1 MDEGYPRNVAEQS
14 EDMMRHWRELMTTDP
29 KQTKPFQRP
38 GGFKGTAIKPIWN
51 IMRLTEHFG
60 PMGIGWGT
68 KEPKFNVIDTGA
80 GGEILVYCIL
90 ECWYKDRETGE
101 TGIIFGVGGDRA
113 ASKRSGAMFADDEA
127 YKKCYTD
134 ALANA
139 FLRLGVSA
147 DVHMG
152 LFEDSK
158 YLMSVREHYDNTRA
172 IQQQIGQEAKD
183 AAQ

>member
-1 MDEGYPRNVAEQS
+1 MSDETERSDGSN
-14 EDMMRHWRELMTTDP
+14 MRHWSELMHTDP

-38 GGFKGTAIKPIWN
+38 GGFKGTAIKPLWN

-80 GGEILVYCIL
+80 GGEILVYCVL
-90 ECWYKDRETGE
+90 ECWYKDADGTVG
-101 TGIIFGVGGDRA
+101 TLWGVGGDRA

-158 YLMSVREHYDNTRA
+158 YLMQVREHYDNTRA
-172 IQQQIGQEAKD
+172 ILTQAVEPPKEVPTKD
-183 AAQ
+183 AAN